1 MNDYLLLLPPL
12 AFLIIFV
19 FVWLQYVGL
28 KVFSAGEKWKDEAG
42 KTESYA
48 CGHDVKDSRVAPN
61 YSQFFPFAFFFTI
74 MHVVALVVATF
85 PSGDIEAVGLGVG
98 YLVSAA
104 VGLFILFKR

>member
-1 MNDYLLLLPPL
+1 MNDYLLLLPPI

-28 KVFSAGEKWKDEAG
+28 KVFSSGEKWPKEKG

-48 CGHDVKDSRVAPN
+48 CGHEVEDSRVNPN

-74 MHVVALVVATF
+74 MHVVALVVATY
-85 PSGDIEAVGLGVG
+85 PRGDIGAIGLGVG
-98 YLVSAA
+98 YLAIASVS
-104 VGLFILFKR
+104 LFILFKR

>member
-1 MNDYLLLLPPL
+1 VNDYLLLLPPI

-28 KVFSAGEKWKDEAG
+28 KVFSAGEKWPEEKG

-48 CGHDVKDSRVAPN
+48 CGHEMKDSRVNPN

-85 PSGDIEAVGLGVG
+85 PKGNIEAIGLGVG
-98 YLVSAA
+98 YLVSAS
-104 VGLFILFKR
+104 VSLFILFKR

>member
-1 MNDYLLLLPPL
+1 MNEYLLLLPPL

-19 FVWLQYVGL
+19 FVWLQYAGL
-28 KVFSAGEKWKDEAG
+28 KIFSSGEKWPKEKG

-48 CGHDVKDSRVAPN
+48 CGHDVKDSRVTTD

-85 PSGDIEAVGLGVG
+85 PAGDREALGLGVG
-98 YLVSAA
+98 YLVSASIS
-104 VGLFILFKR
+104 LFILFKR